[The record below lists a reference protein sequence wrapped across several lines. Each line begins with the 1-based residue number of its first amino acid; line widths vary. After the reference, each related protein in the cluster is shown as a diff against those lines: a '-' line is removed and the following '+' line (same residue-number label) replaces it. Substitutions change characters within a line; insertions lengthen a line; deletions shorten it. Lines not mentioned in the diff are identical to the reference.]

1 MIDFGLIDAVDAEA
15 IGEPGNRTFRLRARA
30 GEQFLALWME
40 KQQLA
45 ALGRAISQLLAERS
59 RDRGRPATR
68 AMPVGAF
75 ADHPDVEL
83 HVVRLGLDFDADRDC
98 IVLLADD
105 APGLER
111 GESPTVR
118 LECGRSGALALV
130 RIIENV
136 VAAGRP
142 LCPLCGQAL
151 EGAGQHFCPGSNG
164 HSKEL
169 PLPAR
174 DEASEAADDDTED
187 DDESD
192 EDEDT
197 D

>member
-1 MIDFGLIDAVDAEA
+1 MIDFGMVDAVDAEA
-15 IGEPGNRTFRLRARA
+15 IGEPGHRTFRLRARA
-30 GEQFLALWME
+30 GAQYLALWME

-59 RDRGRPATR
+59 RQRGRPPTR
-68 AMPVGAF
+68 AAPLGEFVE
-75 ADHPDVEL
+75 HPDVDL
-83 HVVRLGLDFDADRDC
+83 QVVRLGLDFDADHDC

-105 APGLER
+105 ARGLER

-118 LECGRSGALALV
+118 LECARTGALTLV
-130 RIIENV
+130 RTIEEV

-142 LCPLCGQAL
+142 LCPLCGQPL
-151 EGAGQHFCPGSNG
+151 EGSGQHFCPGSNG

-174 DEASEAADDDTED
+174 DEANEATDDDDAED
-187 DDESD
+187 DEAPDEPAR
-192 EDEDT
+192 
-197 D
+197 